1 MLSVKYGKY
10 REIGIL
16 GIFEKFYIN
25 IIWNKKLLSNK
36 IKFKFKLK
44 SNFRYKI
51 IKINYK
57 TDLKLILETN
67 IWDWTN
73 IITIVNNK
81 VIMLVKR

>member
-16 GIFEKFYIN
+16 GIFEKFYIKN

-36 IKFKFKLK
+36 IKFKLK
-44 SNFRYKI
+44 NNFRYKI

>member
-16 GIFEKFYIN
+16 GIFEKFYIKN

-36 IKFKFKLK
+36 IKFKLK
-44 SNFRYKI
+44 NNFRYKI

-57 TDLKLILETN
+57 TDLKLILETK

>member
-1 MLSVKYGKY
+1 MK
-10 REIGIL
+10 
-16 GIFEKFYIN
+16 N
-25 IIWNKKLLSNK
+25 
-36 IKFKFKLK
+36 
-44 SNFRYKI
+44 NFRYKI

-81 VIMLVKR
+81 VIMLVKRSLINNDKSHIGYEWQ

>member
-1 MLSVKYGKY
+1 MLSAKYGKY

-16 GIFEKFYIN
+16 GIFEKFYIKN

-36 IKFKFKLK
+36 IKFKLK
-44 SNFRYKI
+44 NNFRYKI